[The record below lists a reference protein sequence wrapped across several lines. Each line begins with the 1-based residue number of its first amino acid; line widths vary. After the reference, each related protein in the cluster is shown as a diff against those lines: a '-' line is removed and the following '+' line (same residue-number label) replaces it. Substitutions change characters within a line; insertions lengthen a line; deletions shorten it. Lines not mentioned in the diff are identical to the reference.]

1 MAIQHLIEKASRS
14 PAITAGGVMSHPEKT
29 AIKHQRLLKTLGP
42 GVGPLRKLIPNGYV
56 PEPVKRA
63 SRALKLNTDN
73 QIDWQVL
80 AALLAIHL
88 FDDRK
93 RGRQAWSD
101 SQLFELLFA
110 VQQRKEKNPRLSDEQ
125 VCRLIAKDK
134 NSPPYFRVGLRGA
147 EGKGQGLIKRLGDA
161 RKRFHNS
168 LARASMPL
176 AFGRN

>member
-63 SRALKLNTDN
+63 SRALKLNTDI

-88 FDDRK
+88 LTTGNAA
-93 RGRQAWSD
+93 GR
-101 SQLFELLFA
+101 
-110 VQQRKEKNPRLSDEQ
+110 
-125 VCRLIAKDK
+125 
-134 NSPPYFRVGLRGA
+134 RGA
-147 EGKGQGLIKRLGDA
+147 TLNCLNCSLRSNNAKRKILGYLTSRYA
-161 RKRFHNS
+161 
-168 LARASMPL
+168 
-176 AFGRN
+176 G